1 MHRDKTDLA
10 KRLSLYGCDDDD
22 DDDDNDYD
30 DDDDDDDDGDD
41 DDNDDNDNDPTMI
54 VRMMR
59 LTRPRSSGGR
69 RLFNMDDL
77 IW

>member
-41 DDNDDNDNDPTMI
+41 DCDDDESKAYSTFVAMLEASWLP
-54 VRMMR
+54 
-59 LTRPRSSGGR
+59 LAPP
-69 RLFNMDDL
+69 
-77 IW
+77 IWTNGW